1 MILLL
6 ILFAPLVQF
15 SEAIEKSAEEK
26 GSASI
31 HAEGVTEF
39 VKATVIVGSENNNVL
54 SKKQ

>member
-39 VKATVIVGSENNNVL
+39 VKATVIVRSENNNVL